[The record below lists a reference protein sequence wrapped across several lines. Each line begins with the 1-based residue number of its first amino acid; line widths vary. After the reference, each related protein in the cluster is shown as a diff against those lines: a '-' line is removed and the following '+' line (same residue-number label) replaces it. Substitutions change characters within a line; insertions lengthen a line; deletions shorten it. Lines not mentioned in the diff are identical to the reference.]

1 MVLFQLSHLAN
12 SYCNS
17 TDLWLF
23 FSFLLFRGISAA
35 YESSQARGRMGAA
48 AASLH
53 HNHSSIGSLTH

>member
-48 AASLH
+48 AASPH
-53 HNHSSIGSLTH
+53 HS